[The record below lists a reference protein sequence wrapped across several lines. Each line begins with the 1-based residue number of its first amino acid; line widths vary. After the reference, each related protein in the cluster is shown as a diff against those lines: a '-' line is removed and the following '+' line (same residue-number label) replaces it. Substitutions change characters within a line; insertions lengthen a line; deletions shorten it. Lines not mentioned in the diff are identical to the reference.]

1 MIRHIKW
8 GNRFTISMQP
18 FKQYVEPSYHGALG
32 QGLKVEDRLWNHITE
47 QTNHHAPYLL
57 IPHLD
62 VKVHLK
68 NRSAILSFLRLLKS
82 SLSINV

>member
-8 GNRFTISMQP
+8 GNQSP
-18 FKQYVEPSYHGALG
+18 CSHLNSYHGALG

-62 VKVHLK
+62 VKVHLQ